1 MYLSSDSA
9 TLNTHN
15 LILGDSEPALATP
28 ALRAA
33 LTHVTVP
40 VLCPSCSTDILT
52 QPFTVI

>member
-15 LILGDSEPALATP
+15 LILGDSEPALATT
-28 ALRAA
+28 ALGAA

-40 VLCPSCSTDILT
+40 VLCPSCTTDILT

>member
-15 LILGDSEPALATP
+15 LILGDTEPALATQSCSDSCYCP
-28 ALRAA
+28 GAA
-33 LTHVTVP
+33 LVSQLQP
-40 VLCPSCSTDILT
+40 DILT